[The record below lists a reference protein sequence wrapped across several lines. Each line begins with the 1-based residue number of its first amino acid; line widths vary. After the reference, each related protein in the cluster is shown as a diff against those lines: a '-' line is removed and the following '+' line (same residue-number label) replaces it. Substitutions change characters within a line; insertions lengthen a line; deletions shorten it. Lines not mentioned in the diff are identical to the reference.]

1 MFASVK
7 KYYIRSA
14 VIAVLGLA
22 AGAAAVFDLV
32 YADVSLRAELDRRY
46 EGAAIS
52 AEIISGEIPAPI
64 NINTASA
71 RELRQLD
78 GIGEAKARAIVEYRA
93 RYGEFKSADDLLKVS
108 GIGEKILENIRGG
121 ITV

>member
-1 MFASVK
+1 MFSSVK

-22 AGAAAVFDLV
+22 AGAAAFFGLV
-32 YADVSLRAELDRRY
+32 YPDASLRAEINRRY
-46 EGAAIS
+46 EGAAVS
-52 AEIISGEIPAPI
+52 AETVFEDISAPI

-78 GIGEAKARAIVEYRA
+78 GIGEAKARAIIEYRA
-93 RYGEFKSADDLLKVS
+93 EYGGFKSVDDLLKVS

>member
-1 MFASVK
+1 MFSSVK
-7 KYYIRSA
+7 KYYVRSA

-22 AGAAAVFDLV
+22 AGAAAFFNLV
-32 YADVSLRAELDRRY
+32 YPDVSLRAEINRRY
-46 EGAAIS
+46 EGAAVS
-52 AEIISGEIPAPI
+52 AETVFEDISAPI

-93 RYGEFKSADDLLKVS
+93 EYGGFKSADDLLKVS